1 MSHKSNTQPAVIL
14 QHSRAAFTLDA
25 PPRDPREQAVAVP
38 LPADTVLRL
47 HFDLTELAEQE
58 HARQRRQ
65 IQAVEQIQVLM
76 DEFGAADVLRWA
88 HYSALGRQY
97 LG

>member
-14 QHSRAAFTLDA
+14 QHSRAPFTLDA

-47 HFDLTELAEQE
+47 HFDVDALAELE
-58 HARQRRQ
+58 LRQ
-65 IQAVEQIQVLM
+65 IRAVEQIQQLM

-97 LG
+97 LS